1 VEASELVALL
11 IIGALAGSAAA
22 SLMGLRK
29 SKKGN
34 WIYNT
39 VIGILGAIVGTL
51 LFDALKWNPPEILTH
66 PITAAEVLIAFIG
79 GVIVIIVVSIIGERT

>member
-1 VEASELVALL
+1 MDTPELVALL

-22 SLMGLRK
+22 SVMGLRK

-39 VIGILGAIVGTL
+39 VIGILGAIVGSF
-51 LFDALKWNPPEILTH
+51 LFDALNWNIPDILNYDISTAKILT
-66 PITAAEVLIAFIG
+66 AFIG
-79 GVIVIIVVSIIGERT
+79 AIIVIIVVSIVGERT